1 MQTLTLQEIFNIVA
15 KEKARRQIAKEPEL
29 QYKVNLESLITNRT
43 QENLKLLNTNYS
55 SDKGDIWQAGNYKP
69 FKGLNDA
76 IEFSD
81 RLVLLVDFEK
91 EGHTRFVIHNEYLQ
105 CNEEYLL
112 GLTEKE
118 RENIYV
124 IESGKLQG
132 YRVVEDK
139 VIKGNVIFEEDERE
153 DLKVKL
159 SELQMQIEVILQEI
173 EKLKCGY

>member
-1 MQTLTLQEIFNIVA
+1 MQTLTLQDIFNIVA
-15 KEKARRQIAKEPEL
+15 KEKARRQIAKEPKL

-43 QENLKLLNTNYS
+43 QENLNLLDLNYS
-55 SDKGDIWQAGNYKP
+55 SDKSDIWNADNYKP
-69 FKGLNDA
+69 FKKMEDKV
-76 IEFSD
+76 EFSD

-91 EGHTRFVIHNEYLQ
+91 EGHTRFAIHNEYSQ
-105 CNEEYLL
+105 SNEEYLL
-112 GLTEKE
+112 SLTLEE

-139 VIKGNVIFEEDERE
+139 EIKGSVIFEGEERE
-153 DLKVKL
+153 DFKARL
-159 SELQMQIEVILQEI
+159 SELQMQIEVILHEI

>member
-43 QENLKLLNTNYS
+43 QENLKLLITNYNF
-55 SDKGDIWQAGNYKP
+55 DKGDIWNADNYKP
-69 FKGLNDA
+69 FKKMEEKV
-76 IEFSD
+76 EFED
-81 RLVLLVDFEK
+81 RVVLLIDFEK
-91 EGHTRFVIHNEYLQ
+91 EGHTRFTIHNEYSQ
-105 CNEEYLL
+105 SNEEYLL
-112 GLTEKE
+112 GLTQEE

-124 IESGKLQG
+124 VESGTIQG

-139 VIKGNVIFEEDERE
+139 VIKGSVIFEGGERE
-153 DLKVKL
+153 DLKVRL
-159 SELQMQIEVILQEI
+159 TELQMKIEVVLQEI